1 MMSIRALVV
10 DDERPARNE
19 LIYLIKKIGGIEVCG
34 EASSAREAL
43 KKIAELQP
51 QLVFLDIQMEPVNGI
66 VLARKIMEDP
76 YPPFIVFATA
86 YDKYAVEAFEINAID
101 YILKPFSE
109 GRIRTTI
116 ERIVDKINE
125 NKAHNVKNKEQLL
138 ELLEKITVKKTFEK
152 IPVWQ
157 GDRIILL
164 DPEDIVFLV
173 TTEGKN
179 TVLKTAMGEYE
190 SSYSIGEMEERLPS
204 SLFFKPHRSFLINLN
219 YIKEIEPWFHNTYQ
233 LVMKHYEHEKIPVS
247 RNRVQEFKKAINLK
261 K

>member
-1 MMSIRALVV
+1 MSIRALVV

-34 EASSAREAL
+34 EASSANEAL
-43 KKIAELQP
+43 QRIKELKP
-51 QLVFLDIQMEPVNGI
+51 SLVFLDIQMEPVNGI
-66 VLARKIMEDP
+66 VLARKIMEAP
-76 YPPFIVFATA
+76 HPPFIVFATA
-86 YDKYAVEAFEINAID
+86 YDKYAVEAFEINAMD

-116 ERIVDKINE
+116 ERIVDKLKENE
-125 NKAHNVKNKEQLL
+125 PHNADNKEQLL
-138 ELLEKITVKKTFEK
+138 ELLEKITEKKTFEK

-164 DPEDIVFLV
+164 DPEDIVFIV
-173 TTEGKN
+173 STEGKN
-179 TVLKTAMGEYE
+179 TVLKTMTGEYE
-190 SSYSIGEMEERLPS
+190 ANYSIGEMEEKLTHRF
-204 SLFFKPHRSFLINLN
+204 FFKPHRSYIINLN

-233 LVMKHYEHEKIPVS
+233 LVMKNYEHEKIPVS
-247 RNRVQEFKKAINLK
+247 RNRVKDFKIAINLK

>member
-1 MMSIRALVV
+1 MNIRALVV

-34 EASSAREAL
+34 EASSALEAL
-43 KKIAELQP
+43 KKVVELRP
-51 QLVFLDIQMEPVNGI
+51 ELVFLDIQMEPVNGI

-76 YPPFIVFATA
+76 HPPFIVFATA
-86 YDKYAVEAFEINAID
+86 YDKYAVEAFEINAMD

-116 ERIVDKINE
+116 ERILDKINE
-125 NKAHNVKNKEQLL
+125 NKSYNVNNKEQLL
-138 ELLEKITVKKTFEK
+138 DLLEKLTEKKTFEK

-164 DPEDIVFLV
+164 DPEDIVFIV

-179 TVLKTAMGEYE
+179 TVLKTVTGEYE
-190 SSYSIGEMEERLPS
+190 ASYSIGEMEE
-204 SLFFKPHRSFLINLN
+204 SLSHSVFFKPHRSFLINLN

-233 LVMKHYEHEKIPVS
+233 LVMKNYENEKIPVS
-247 RNRVQEFKKAINLK
+247 RNRVKEFKKAINLK